1 LSAAFFAASYIKL
14 DSLLNL
20 QQLNSV
26 SLFFVGDLT
35 GALMALPIFV
45 FYRCVKAIGWRAVI
59 ADIALNILKLD
70 KTIALTLFLL
80 ILFSVI
86 YLGTIAE
93 SFSHYYYFIL
103 IPIIWVSVK

>member
-1 LSAAFFAASYIKL
+1 MSAAFFAASYIKL

-35 GALMALPIFV
+35 GALMALPVFV

-70 KTIALTLFLL
+70 KTIALTLLLL

-86 YLGTIAE
+86 
-93 SFSHYYYFIL
+93 
-103 IPIIWVSVK
+103 